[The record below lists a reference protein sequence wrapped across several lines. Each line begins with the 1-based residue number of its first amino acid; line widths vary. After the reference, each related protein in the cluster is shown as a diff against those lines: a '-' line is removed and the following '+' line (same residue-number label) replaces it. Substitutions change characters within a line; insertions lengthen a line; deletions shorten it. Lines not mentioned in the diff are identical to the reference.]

1 MHKSGGMCNYEMR
14 SGTEGGTMNELT
26 ILRVTLRNKQASS
39 YPDLESHFKVFS
51 HVSIKDFHIQIEVEP
66 VVDIG
71 GILVTK
77 EERRGE
83 NLSPRGPG

>member
-1 MHKSGGMCNYEMR
+1 MPA
-14 SGTEGGTMNELT
+14 T
-26 ILRVTLRNKQASS
+26 ILTVNMTLSCYYVLRS

-83 NLSPRGPG
+83 NLSPR